1 MLGVMEEEEVRVR
14 VLTWE
19 TWMVRVMVAVE
30 VVVATVVSWA
40 RARRGRRMA
49 RKRLMSCILM
59 MVGLGRLVV
68 CGVKVEI
75 QPLAFDGFVCSENL
89 REGV

>member
-1 MLGVMEEEEVRVR
+1 MFGATEEEEVRVR

-40 RARRGRRMA
+40 RARTGRRVA

-59 MVGLGRLVV
+59 VVLRSRLVV
-68 CGVKVEI
+68 GGV
-75 QPLAFDGFVCSENL
+75 
-89 REGV
+89 